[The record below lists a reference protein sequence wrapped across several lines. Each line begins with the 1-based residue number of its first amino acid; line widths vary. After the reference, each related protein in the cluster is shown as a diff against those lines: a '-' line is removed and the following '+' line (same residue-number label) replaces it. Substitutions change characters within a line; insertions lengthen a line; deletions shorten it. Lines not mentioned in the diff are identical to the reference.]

1 MAESPDYFEKLVLDE
16 DVPVVIGYKLEGRGI
31 EVLSHEISASDR
43 EVLGFAVENEVPL
56 LSKDEDFR
64 TQNEILLEA
73 DSSEN
78 LLKRD
83 QEFEHFGILID
94 NQMHLR
100 DWNLVADTIKEMLEN
115 IPRESLKDNVWRV
128 SDYYGVF

>member
-16 DVPVVIGYKLEGRGI
+16 DVPVEIGYKLEGRGI
-31 EVLSHEISASDR
+31 EVLSHENSATDR

-56 LSKDEDFR
+56 LTKDEDFR
-64 TQNEILLEA
+64 E
-73 DSSEN
+73 
-78 LLKRD
+78 RD

-100 DWNLVADTIKEMLEN
+100 DWNLVADTIREMLEN
-115 IPRESLKDNVWRV
+115 IPRESMKDNVWRV

>member
-16 DVPVVIGYKLEGRGI
+16 DVPVEIGYKLEGRGI
-31 EVLSHEISASDR
+31 EILSHNNSASDR
-43 EVLGFAVENEVPL
+43 EVLEFAVKKEVPL
-56 LSKDEDFR
+56 LTKDEDFR
-64 TQNEILLEA
+64 ER
-73 DSSEN
+73 S
-78 LLKRD
+78 

-100 DWNLVADTIKEMLEN
+100 DWNLVADTIREMLEN
-115 IPRESLKDNVWRV
+115 IPRESMKDNVWRV

>member
-1 MAESPDYFEKLVLDE
+1 MVGDEFLDSLVLDE
-16 DVPVVIGYKLEGRGI
+16 DVPIQVGYKLEGRDI
-31 EVLSHEISASDR
+31 EVLNHESGAFDR
-43 EVLGFAVENEVPL
+43 EVLSFAVESEAPL

-64 TQNEILLEA
+64 ERGTEL
-73 DSSEN
+73 
-78 LLKRD
+78 
-83 QEFEHFGILID
+83 EHFGILID

-115 IPRESLKDNVWRV
+115 IPKEDLEDNVWRV

>member
-1 MAESPDYFEKLVLDE
+1 M
-16 DVPVVIGYKLEGRGI
+16 
-31 EVLSHEISASDR
+31 
-43 EVLGFAVENEVPL
+43 PL